1 MRRYLVVANQTLGGE
16 ALVALIRRRAAA
28 EPSEFFLVVPATPTM
43 ELLPGAAAAVA
54 VGGSAVMPAPPEES
68 RALAQERLDNALEQ
82 LRAAGATV
90 DGLVGDPSPVR
101 AVETAMKG
109 RQFDEIIVSTL
120 PSRLSRWLRAD
131 LPRRLEHK
139 TQLPVTQVAA
149 GSEPSAAE

>member
-16 ALVALIRRRAAA
+16 SLVALIRRRVAA

-43 ELLPGAAAAVA
+43 ELLPGAAAAVS
-54 VGGSAVMPAPPEES
+54 VGGSALMPCSPEEA
-68 RALAQERLDNALEQ
+68 RALAEERLASALEQ

-90 DGLVGDPSPVR
+90 DGVVGDPSPVR
-101 AVETAMKG
+101 AVETVMKG

-139 TQLPVTQVAA
+139 TELPVTQVTA
-149 GSEPSAAE
+149 GE